1 MRYVVGDRV
10 RARRNLLEANMIS
23 ALHYAGAN
31 IMEGHPG
38 RVTWVQLGLWDRE
51 LNPMWN
57 WFRDTYEVR
66 FDGVELSIPG
76 LTSRDVELDK
86 PAHSD

>member
-1 MRYVVGDRV
+1 
-10 RARRNLLEANMIS
+10 
-23 ALHYAGAN
+23 
-31 IMEGHPG
+31 
-38 RVTWVQLGLWDRE
+38 
-51 LNPMWN
+51 MWN